1 MHRRLSM
8 ISDIR
13 DMVRTY
19 YDEDRGAEAREILG
33 GIHPDNFSEV
43 SDDRVLEIWTA
54 FAFVD

>member
-1 MHRRLSM
+1 MHTRMSM

-33 GIHPDNFSEV
+33 GIHPDNFSGV
-43 SDDRVLEIWTA
+43 SDDTVLKIWTA
-54 FAFVD
+54 FAVVE